1 MWPKDEAIAKRLKR
15 DPNSSEARR
24 LSDLRRFRREVTG
37 LTSAYE
43 HVLKAIDSDKPHAD
57 VYLQGTDG
65 CQSCLSLS
73 GSTNFAVISD
83 AA

>member
-1 MWPKDEAIAKRLKR
+1 MWPKDETIAKRLKR

-43 HVLKAIDSDKPHAD
+43 HVLKVIDSDKPHAD
-57 VYLQGTDG
+57 VYLQGMNESESAIHRVKDI
-65 CQSCLSLS
+65 CHSLVRK
-73 GSTNFAVISD
+73 T
-83 AA
+83 